1 MFDLIKTNLLD
12 GNLYMYLIEGLK
24 ITLLVSTISLMLS
37 FILGLILAIIR
48 KAKIDLN
55 PKWDNPKGFTLNILD
70 KLAGL
75 FITIIRGTP
84 STIQLLIM
92 FNVILVGLDNLVIIA
107 IATFALNSSAYMSE
121 VIRSGLNSV
130 PKGEVEAARSLG
142 LSYNEA
148 LFKISLPQAL
158 RNALPALG
166 NEVITL
172 LKETSIS
179 GFIGLADL
187 TRGAS
192 IIISKTFKASV
203 PYFAAALIYLIIV
216 ILIEQAFKVM
226 ERKIQHVRS

>member
-48 KAKIDLN
+48 KAKIELN

-130 PKGEVEAARSLG
+130 AKGEVEAARSLG

>member
-1 MFDLIKTNLLD
+1 MFDLIKTDLLAD
-12 GNLYMYLIEGLK
+12 NLYMYLIEGLK
-24 ITLLVSTISLMLS
+24 ITLLVSTISLILS

-55 PKWDNPKGFTLNILD
+55 PRWDNPKGFTLNILD

-130 PKGEVEAARSLG
+130 AKGEVEAARSLG

-216 ILIEQAFKVM
+216 ILIEQAFKAM

>member
-24 ITLLVSTISLMLS
+24 ITLLVSTISLILS
-37 FILGLILAIIR
+37 FILGIILAIIR

-130 PKGEVEAARSLG
+130 SKGEVEAARSLG

-216 ILIEQAFKVM
+216 ILIEQAFKAM

>member
-121 VIRSGLNSV
+121 VIRW
-130 PKGEVEAARSLG
+130 
-142 LSYNEA
+142 
-148 LFKISLPQAL
+148 
-158 RNALPALG
+158 
-166 NEVITL
+166 
-172 LKETSIS
+172 
-179 GFIGLADL
+179 
-187 TRGAS
+187 
-192 IIISKTFKASV
+192 
-203 PYFAAALIYLIIV
+203 
-216 ILIEQAFKVM
+216 
-226 ERKIQHVRS
+226 

>member
-1 MFDLIKTNLLD
+1 
-12 GNLYMYLIEGLK
+12 
-24 ITLLVSTISLMLS
+24 
-37 FILGLILAIIR
+37 
-48 KAKIDLN
+48 
-55 PKWDNPKGFTLNILD
+55 
-70 KLAGL
+70 
-75 FITIIRGTP
+75 
-84 STIQLLIM
+84 M

-107 IATFALNSSAYMSE
+107 IATFTLNSAAYMSE

-130 PKGEVEAARSLG
+130 AKGEVEAARSLG
-142 LSYNEA
+142 LSYKQA

-216 ILIEQAFKVM
+216 ILIEQAFKAM
-226 ERKIQHVRS
+226 ERKVKHVRS

>member
-24 ITLLVSTISLMLS
+24 ITLLVSTISLILS
-37 FILGLILAIIR
+37 FILGIILAIIR

-55 PKWDNPKGFTLNILD
+55 PKWDNPKGFALNLLD

-107 IATFALNSSAYMSE
+107 IATFTLNSAAYMSE

-130 PKGEVEAARSLG
+130 AKGEVEAARSLG
-142 LSYNEA
+142 LSYKQA

-216 ILIEQAFKVM
+216 ILIEQAFKAM
-226 ERKIQHVRS
+226 ERKVKHVRS

>member
-48 KAKIDLN
+48 KAKMDLN

-70 KLAGL
+70 KLVGL

-130 PKGEVEAARSLG
+130 AKGEVEAARSLG

>member
-1 MFDLIKTNLLD
+1 MFDLIKANLLD
-12 GNLYMYLIEGLK
+12 GNLYMYLIEGHK

-130 PKGEVEAARSLG
+130 AKGEVEAARSLG

>member
-1 MFDLIKTNLLD
+1 MFDLIKTDLLAD
-12 GNLYMYLIEGLK
+12 NLYMYLIEGLK

-55 PKWDNPKGFTLNILD
+55 PRWDNPKGFTLNILD

-130 PKGEVEAARSLG
+130 AKGEVEAARSLG

-216 ILIEQAFKVM
+216 ILIEQAFKAM

>member
-1 MFDLIKTNLLD
+1 MFDLIKTDLLAD
-12 GNLYMYLIEGLK
+12 NLYMYLIEGLK

-55 PKWDNPKGFTLNILD
+55 PRWDNPKGFTLNILD

-130 PKGEVEAARSLG
+130 SKGEVEAARSLG

-216 ILIEQAFKVM
+216 ILIEQAFKAM
-226 ERKIQHVRS
+226 ERNIQHVRS